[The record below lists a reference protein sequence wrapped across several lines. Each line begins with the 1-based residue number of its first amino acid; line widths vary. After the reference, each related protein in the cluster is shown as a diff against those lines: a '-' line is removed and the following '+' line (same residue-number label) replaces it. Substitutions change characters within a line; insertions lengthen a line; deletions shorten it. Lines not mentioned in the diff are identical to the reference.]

1 MDEPAAG
8 RIQRAASGEGL
19 VVVLRCTQQLLRR
32 LRATPPTDVLPSE
45 TKLGDWYGTAFQV
58 RRRRLALFVSEH
70 TRLPIVLN
78 GAELKR
84 LPSALAERLDGVL
97 VALGVEE
104 RARAEERARMSDAV
118 FAPTRSRSVVG
129 SLNEAVSM
137 ARTFL
142 ARRPSITVL
151 ELALDLAEVPIG
163 PLKGANSG
171 DATAGILGRAAD
183 DAEADP
189 IDLVFLA
196 NSGMSMACRRLAGWN
211 PVWLR
216 ARRFWGF
223 VPGEILRVRP
233 FTSWADEGRDYISG
247 EVVSK
252 RIDATALGLV
262 PLKLE
267 AMGDWDPMEEYW
279 GEDGDPIEE
288 WAKPIIARGPR
299 PLFEME
305 QVLPGLDFDDSD
317 SDPICLAIDLKDRGN
332 RYGARESLMAL
343 CEADLRCL
351 DAHAHLG
358 NFVFDDS
365 AELAIR
371 HYEVGVRI
379 GELSLGD
386 GFDGVLSWGL
396 IDNRPF
402 LRCLYGYGLC
412 LWRLGRFDEAA
423 SVFERILWLSPSDNQ
438 GARFVIDLVRA
449 RRRWEP
455 ERC

>member
-1 MDEPAAG
+1 
-8 RIQRAASGEGL
+8 

-32 LRATPPTDVLPSE
+32 LRAAPPPDVPASD

-58 RRRRLALFVSEH
+58 GRRRLALFVSEH
-70 TRLPIVLN
+70 TRLPIVLD

-84 LPSALAERLDGVL
+84 LPGALAERLDRVL
-97 VALGVEE
+97 ATLGVDE
-104 RARAEERARMSDAV
+104 RARAEECARMSAAV

-137 ARTFL
+137 ARAFL
-142 ARRPSITVL
+142 ARRPSFTLL
-151 ELALDLAEVPIG
+151 ELSLDIPEVPVG
-163 PLKGANSG
+163 PLKGAASG
-171 DATAGILGRAAD
+171 DVAVGTLGRAAAG
-183 DAEADP
+183 AEVDP
-189 IDLVFLA
+189 IDLAFLA
-196 NSGMSMACRRLAGWN
+196 NRGRSMACRRLPGWA

-223 VPGEILRVRP
+223 VPGEILSVRP
-233 FTSWADEGRDYISG
+233 TACWTDEGRDFMSG
-247 EVVSK
+247 AVVSQ
-252 RIDATALGLV
+252 RIDAKALGLR
-262 PLKLE
+262 PLRLE
-267 AMGDWDPMEEYW
+267 PMGQWDPAEEYW

-288 WAKPIIARGPR
+288 WAKPIIACGPR

-305 QVLPGLDFDDSD
+305 QVLPGLDLDDPD
-317 SDPICLAIDLKDRGN
+317 SDPICLAVDQTNGGD

-358 NFVFDDS
+358 NFMFDAS

-386 GFDGVLSWGL
+386 TFDGVLSWGL

-402 LRCLYGYGLC
+402 LRCLHGYGLC
-412 LWRLGRFDEAA
+412 LWRLTRFEEAA
-423 SVFERILWLSPSDNQ
+423 GVFERILWLNPSDNQ
-438 GARFVIDLVRA
+438 GARFVIDQVRA

-455 ERC
+455 ERH